1 MPSRESN
8 IKVASFTK
16 QKETNKRCYMSPPTS
31 KHNGK
36 QIKEGKTKS
45 KRKRG
50 ALTCQFLSLSLQGH
64 SEHDKWVFRPWQ

>member
-45 KRKRG
+45 KKEKGCTHMSILIPFPTGTQR
-50 ALTCQFLSLSLQGH
+50 A
-64 SEHDKWVFRPWQ
+64 